1 MRTPDGGVRLD
12 AAAFVF
18 RGVKL
23 PKGEIGDANTS
34 FLEYAR
40 LIALT
45 HHERWDGSGYPRGLA
60 GDAIPLAGRMMA
72 VADVYDALISRRVY
86 KPALS
91 HEAAIAIIVRERGKH
106 FDPEVIDRLM
116 TIAPRF
122 AEIALRFADSIGE
135 GER

>member
-1 MRTPDGGVRLD
+1 METQRRQGGAGVVDHHALRG
-12 AAAFVF
+12 AAQGRKVAAID
-18 RGVKL
+18 
-23 PKGEIGDANTS
+23 EIDT
-34 FLEYAR
+34 
-40 LIALT
+40 
-45 HHERWDGSGYPRGLA
+45 A

-91 HEAAIAIIVRERGKH
+91 HEDAIAIIVRERGKH
-106 FDPEVIDRLM
+106 FDPEVIDRLL

-135 GER
+135 GERER

>member
-1 MRTPDGGVRLD
+1 
-12 AAAFVF
+12 
-18 RGVKL
+18 
-23 PKGEIGDANTS
+23 
-34 FLEYAR
+34 
-40 LIALT
+40 
-45 HHERWDGSGYPRGLA
+45 
-60 GDAIPLAGRMMA
+60 MMA